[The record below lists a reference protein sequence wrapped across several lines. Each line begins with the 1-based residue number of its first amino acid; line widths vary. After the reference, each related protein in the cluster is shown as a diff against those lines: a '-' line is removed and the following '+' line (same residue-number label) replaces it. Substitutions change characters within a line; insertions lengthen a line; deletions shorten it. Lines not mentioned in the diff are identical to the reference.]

1 MTDKEK
7 YTILMQRYF
16 EGETTS
22 EEERALAHYAAQT
35 DDAEFDAVRGVLG
48 YLSVGRGL
56 KARRTRRVRLY
67 SFAAA
72 AACLAAILALGLG
85 LAGDRHTLKDDQ
97 FVRYSYGERS
107 DDREEV
113 MASIESSLAEFFAG
127 DTPVEAN
134 LIEMFQR

>member
-1 MTDKEK
+1 M
-7 YTILMQRYF
+7 MQRYF
-16 EGETTS
+16 EGETTP
-22 EEERALAHYAAQT
+22 EEERALARYVART
-35 DDAEFDAVRGVLG
+35 DDTAFDAVRGVLG

-56 KARRTRRVRLY
+56 RARRTRRVRLY

-72 AACLAAILALGLG
+72 AACLAAILAFWPG
-85 LAGDRHTLKDDQ
+85 LAGGGHSLKDDQ
-97 FVRYSYGERS
+97 YVRYTYGERS

-113 MASIESSLAEFFAG
+113 MASVESSLAEFFAG